1 MNRGLDESIKK
12 QRLLLWTTLPL
23 IGKTE
28 TKKKDCDDNLYIG
41 KEKFLVGLLPCLYC
55 VSTVVCCYVNIGF
68 YCK

>member
-1 MNRGLDESIKK
+1 MNHGLDESIKK
-12 QRLLLWTTLPL
+12 QRLLLWTTWTLKD
-23 IGKTE
+23 GD
-28 TKKKDCDDNLYIG
+28 KKDCDDNLYIG